1 MSDRPG
7 NDPPETGRWW
17 PDPLLI
23 SYCRNFNTRPR
34 TVSER
39 MWRNHAREM
48 YKNFSFIVTWRTKC
62 GVIYKIGCDFLC
74 SFASFHRERRGSRRF
89 FGIFSP
95 DNFDKKGAKCS
106 ENEKTVS
113 LRAIIF

>member
-39 MWRNHAREM
+39 MWRNHTQEM
-48 YKNFSFIVTWRTKC
+48 YKNFSFIVTRPTKY
-62 GVIYKIGCDFLC
+62 GVMHKYERCFLYN
-74 SFASFHRERRGSRRF
+74 FASFHRQRQGNTAIFRHF
-89 FGIFSP
+89 FTGQFRQ
-95 DNFDKKGAKCS
+95 KGCKM
-106 ENEKTVS
+106 
-113 LRAIIF
+113 